1 MHSQAIGRESAA
13 AASRKRETDYE
24 TFAPERLAATA
35 WPPSPLPRLTLYLIV
50 AILASAAAAIAY
62 GEIDIVAV
70 APGKLVPQSLLRIVQ
85 PSDSGVVREI
95 LVREGEAVSE
105 GQVLFRM
112 DTELSEADGRILE
125 TEIAL
130 RRLQIRRIDA
140 ELSGAEFERSED
152 DRNDLYAQVQAQFN
166 ARRRAFEDS
175 LAAERSALA
184 KAQEDLRSAQE
195 IEAKLK
201 RTAPIYVEQEKAW
214 EKLAREGF
222 AGRLLALERRR
233 SRIENEQDLQAQRA
247 AVMSSRAAIAV
258 SERRIAQ
265 LASNHRSELSNER
278 LEAQAQLERLQED
291 LTKQE
296 HRSGQLE
303 LRAPSAGVIK
313 DLATHSSGTVVAPA
327 TILATIVP
335 RNEPLEAEVWV
346 SNLDAGRVAPG
357 AAVRLKLTAFPYQRY
372 GMLEGS
378 VRHMSADASER
389 ADPAQ
394 AGATGLYYRALVSI
408 DPASVPAG
416 MDLQRLVSGMQ
427 LAAEIHLGTR
437 RLFEYLL
444 SPVQRTLSEAGRE
457 S

>member
-1 MHSQAIGRESAA
+1 MHSQATRGEPAAARAGRRES
-13 AASRKRETDYE
+13 DYE
-24 TFAPERLAATA
+24 TFAPERLAALA
-35 WPPSPLPRLTLYLIV
+35 WPPSPLPRLTLYLIA
-50 AILASAAAAIAY
+50 AILASAAAAIAC

-85 PSDSGVVREI
+85 PSESGVVREI
-95 LVREGEAVSE
+95 LVHEGQTVTQ

-112 DTELSEADGRILE
+112 DAELSEADGRILE
-125 TEIAL
+125 TEFAL

-140 ELSGAEFERSED
+140 ELSGAEFEHERD
-152 DRNDLYAQVQAQFN
+152 DRDDLYQQARAQFD
-166 ARRRAFEDS
+166 ARRRAFEDA

-201 RTAPIYVEQEKAW
+201 RTAPIYVAQEKAW

-222 AGRLLALERRR
+222 AGKLLALERRR

-247 AVMSSRAAIAV
+247 AVMSAHAAIAV

-265 LASNHRSELSNER
+265 LVSNHRSALSNER
-278 LEAQAQLERLQED
+278 VEAQAQLERLQED
-291 LTKQE
+291 LSKQE
-296 HRSGQLE
+296 HRSEQLE

-357 AAVRLKLTAFPYQRY
+357 AAVRLKLMAFPYQRY
-372 GMLEGS
+372 GMLEGI

-389 ADPAQ
+389 PDPAK
-394 AGATGLYYRALVSI
+394 AGAVGLYYRALVSI
-408 DPASVPAG
+408 DPASAPAG
-416 MDLQRLVSGMQ
+416 LDPKRLVSGMQ
-427 LAAEIHLGTR
+427 LTAEIHLGTR
-437 RLFEYLL
+437 TLFEYLL
-444 SPVQRTLSEAGRE
+444 SPVWRTLSEAGRE

>member
-1 MHSQAIGRESAA
+1 MYSQAMRRDPAA
-13 AASRKRETDYE
+13 ASSRKRETDYD
-24 TFAPERLAATA
+24 TFAPEHLVATP
-35 WPPSPLPRLTLYLIV
+35 WPPSPLPRVTLYLIA
-50 AILASAAAAIAY
+50 AILASTAAAIAY

-95 LVREGEAVSE
+95 LVREGEAVIE

-130 RRLQIRRIDA
+130 RHLQIRRIDA
-140 ELSGAEFERSED
+140 ELSGAAFEHDED
-152 DRNDLYAQVQAQFN
+152 DRDDLYAQVQAQFD

-175 LAAERSALA
+175 IAAERSALA
-184 KAQEDLRSAQE
+184 KAHEDLRSAQE

-222 AGRLLALERRR
+222 AGKLLALERRR

-278 LEAQAQLERLQED
+278 VEAQAQLERLQED
-291 LTKQE
+291 LSKQE
-296 HRSGQLE
+296 HRSEQLE

-372 GMLEGS
+372 GMLQGI

-389 ADPAQ
+389 PDPAKS
-394 AGATGLYYRALVSI
+394 GAVGLYYRALVSI
-408 DPASVPAG
+408 DPAPAG
-416 MDLQRLVSGMQ
+416 LDPQRLVSGMQ

-437 RLFEYLL
+437 TLFEYLL
-444 SPVQRTLSEAGRE
+444 SPVWRTLKEAGRE

>member
-1 MHSQAIGRESAA
+1 MPSQTIRRESAA
-13 AASRKRETDYE
+13 ASAHKRETDYE
-24 TFAPERLAATA
+24 TFAPERLVAFAR
-35 WPPSPLPRLTLYLIV
+35 PPSPLPRITLYLIV
-50 AILASAAAAIAY
+50 AILASAAAAIVY
-62 GEIDIVAV
+62 GEIDVVAV

-95 LVREGEAVSE
+95 LVREGEAVLE
-105 GQVLFRM
+105 GEVLFRM

-140 ELSGAEFERSED
+140 ELSGAAFERSDGDRD
-152 DRNDLYAQVQAQFN
+152 DLHAQVQAQFY

-184 KAQEDLRSAQE
+184 KAQQDLRSAQE

-222 AGRLLALERRR
+222 AGKLLALERRR

-247 AVMSSRAAIAV
+247 TVMSSRAAIAM

-265 LASNHRSELSNER
+265 LASNHRRELNNER
-278 LEAQAQLERLQED
+278 VEAQAQLERLQED
-291 LTKQE
+291 LTKQA

-313 DLATHSSGTVVAPA
+313 DLATHSTGTVVAPA

-357 AAVRLKLTAFPYQRY
+357 APVRLKLAAFPYQRY

-378 VRHMSADASER
+378 VRHMSADATER
-389 ADPAQ
+389 PDPANG
-394 AGATGLYYRALVSI
+394 GAVGLYYRALVSI
-408 DPASVPAG
+408 DRASAPVGLDP
-416 MDLQRLVSGMQ
+416 QRLVSGMQ

-437 RLFEYLL
+437 TLFEYLL
-444 SPVQRTLSEAGRE
+444 SPVRRTLSEAGRE